1 MSVYTQKMS
10 EPDNAEQAP
19 EAPQVKLTKAGKI
32 DKRST
37 PEYKAECAR
46 RLRAG
51 QARKNEYLRA
61 GKELLN
67 RKVVVPDSS
76 SDEDDGPP
84 APINSADFAL
94 WLEFERFRLAK
105 SLGVAVS
112 ATPQAIVVQESKPIE
127 NKPVATE
134 LPAPVIVEP
143 KAEPAPPQQV
153 QVRVDMTPSKPIP
166 IPKPVVRR
174 IARF

>member
-1 MSVYTQKMS
+1 MSLYTRTMS
-10 EPDNAEQAP
+10 AQDNVEQEQPAAG
-19 EAPQVKLTKAGKI
+19 EVTQVKLTKTGKI

-37 PEYKAECAR
+37 PEYKAACAA

-51 QARKNEYLRA
+51 QARKNEYLKA

-67 RKVVVPDSS
+67 RKIPVPDSS
-76 SDEDDGPP
+76 SDDEPEQR

-105 SLGVAVS
+105 SLGVLPAANAQPVVS
-112 ATPQAIVVQESKPIE
+112 TTQVSE
-127 NKPVATE
+127 NKPAVVEKPVETHTHT
-134 LPAPVIVEP
+134 PAPTTAI
-143 KAEPAPPQQV
+143 
-153 QVRVDMTPSKPIP
+153 DMTPSKPIP
-166 IPKPVVRR
+166 IPARPATTSRR